1 MVAVVPETTGV
12 AEPELVS
19 LFPLGARRG
28 STVEVEIRGKA
39 LDGAYAAW
47 WSTQDVQCRL
57 VAIEEVQETDEKK
70 KTEKKQ
76 PEFRVVLSVAIDAAA
91 ASGPHALR
99 LVSPRGVSNELLF
112 VVVADSLITESAHP
126 HSTPVEAE
134 RVNFPV
140 IVSGKIGAQAEVDYY
155 ELDVPEDQ
163 ELAFEVVSSNAAIA
177 KGFHPQI
184 SLYEPGGSWL
194 NPTYARRL
202 ATQTEFTSQ
211 VVPLNRGVTQ
221 RCKKGRYVVEVRSLS
236 YNGAPEFAYMLRIG
250 PPGPL
255 SFSRLGSGTARPS
268 YSWRERSFDRELGQ
282 NRLERLRQ
290 RAIALERKR
299 TASDSAPATSGS
311 GYERDSASDLPPV
324 SVPVTV
330 FAEREPNDSANEAAE
345 IAVPTL
351 IQGAIGR
358 PGDVDCFRFKAAAG
372 QRLAFEVETPELG
385 PPHFNLRIDVKDPAG
400 REIVT
405 NVHKKASLRNSQ
417 TSLKGME
424 AKITDTLEQTAV
436 YALEVR
442 DVTSRYGGDKHRYKV
457 LVRPQIPHVG
467 EIQVRGGEHVNLRP
481 GETRKLRVSIH
492 IEEIE
497 FTVEPDTGRSFQGGD
512 TVILVQGL
520 PSGVTALPGAEVE
533 DNPTPRD
540 ETVKKYSFLPDVQ
553 KIMILLRA
561 EPDAPLTRMPQILRL
576 VVQPLIQGK
585 PGPAITAAEVP
596 LMVVDP
602 PNPTISAVSPK
613 E

>member
-1 MVAVVPETTGV
+1 MKGAASWAVAVWAFGVLLVLEPSVVAVSPETAGV

-28 STVEVEIRGKA
+28 STVEVEIRGKG

-57 VAIEEVQETDEKK
+57 VAVEEVQETDEKK

-112 VVVADSLITESAHP
+112 VVVADALITESAHP

-255 SFSRLGSGTARPS
+255 SFSGLGSGTARPS

-299 TASDSAPATSGS
+299 AASDSAPATQRVGL
-311 GYERDSASDLPPV
+311 RA
-324 SVPVTV
+324 
-330 FAEREPNDSANEAAE
+330 R
-345 IAVPTL
+345 
-351 IQGAIGR
+351 
-358 PGDVDCFRFKAAAG
+358 FRF
-372 QRLAFEVETPELG
+372 
-385 PPHFNLRIDVKDPAG
+385 
-400 REIVT
+400 
-405 NVHKKASLRNSQ
+405 
-417 TSLKGME
+417 
-424 AKITDTLEQTAV
+424 
-436 YALEVR
+436 
-442 DVTSRYGGDKHRYKV
+442 
-457 LVRPQIPHVG
+457 
-467 EIQVRGGEHVNLRP
+467 
-481 GETRKLRVSIH
+481 
-492 IEEIE
+492 
-497 FTVEPDTGRSFQGGD
+497 
-512 TVILVQGL
+512 
-520 PSGVTALPGAEVE
+520 
-533 DNPTPRD
+533 
-540 ETVKKYSFLPDVQ
+540 
-553 KIMILLRA
+553 
-561 EPDAPLTRMPQILRL
+561 
-576 VVQPLIQGK
+576 
-585 PGPAITAAEVP
+585 
-596 LMVVDP
+596 
-602 PNPTISAVSPK
+602 
-613 E
+613 

>member
-1 MVAVVPETTGV
+1 M
-12 AEPELVS
+12 
-19 LFPLGARRG
+19 
-28 STVEVEIRGKA
+28 
-39 LDGAYAAW
+39 
-47 WSTQDVQCRL
+47 
-57 VAIEEVQETDEKK
+57 
-70 KTEKKQ
+70 
-76 PEFRVVLSVAIDAAA
+76 
-91 ASGPHALR
+91 
-99 LVSPRGVSNELLF
+99 
-112 VVVADSLITESAHP
+112 
-126 HSTPVEAE
+126 
-134 RVNFPV
+134 
-140 IVSGKIGAQAEVDYY
+140 
-155 ELDVPEDQ
+155 
-163 ELAFEVVSSNAAIA
+163 
-177 KGFHPQI
+177 
-184 SLYEPGGSWL
+184 
-194 NPTYARRL
+194 
-202 ATQTEFTSQ
+202 
-211 VVPLNRGVTQ
+211 
-221 RCKKGRYVVEVRSLS
+221 
-236 YNGAPEFAYMLRIG
+236 
-250 PPGPL
+250 
-255 SFSRLGSGTARPS
+255 
-268 YSWRERSFDRELGQ
+268 
-282 NRLERLRQ
+282 
-290 RAIALERKR
+290 
-299 TASDSAPATSGS
+299 
-311 GYERDSASDLPPV
+311 
-324 SVPVTV
+324 TV
-330 FAEREPNDSANEAAE
+330 FAEKEPNDSANEAAE
-345 IAVPTL
+345 ISVPTL

-417 TSLKGME
+417 TNLKGME

-467 EIQVRGGEHVNLRP
+467 EIQVRGGEQVNLRP

-553 KIMILLRA
+553 KIMILLRS

-585 PGPAITAAEVP
+585 PGPAVTAAEVP

>member
-1 MVAVVPETTGV
+1 M
-12 AEPELVS
+12 
-19 LFPLGARRG
+19 
-28 STVEVEIRGKA
+28 
-39 LDGAYAAW
+39 
-47 WSTQDVQCRL
+47 
-57 VAIEEVQETDEKK
+57 
-70 KTEKKQ
+70 
-76 PEFRVVLSVAIDAAA
+76 
-91 ASGPHALR
+91 
-99 LVSPRGVSNELLF
+99 
-112 VVVADSLITESAHP
+112 
-126 HSTPVEAE
+126 
-134 RVNFPV
+134 
-140 IVSGKIGAQAEVDYY
+140 
-155 ELDVPEDQ
+155 
-163 ELAFEVVSSNAAIA
+163 
-177 KGFHPQI
+177 
-184 SLYEPGGSWL
+184 
-194 NPTYARRL
+194 
-202 ATQTEFTSQ
+202 
-211 VVPLNRGVTQ
+211 TQ

-255 SFSRLGSGTARPS
+255 SFSGLGSGTARPS
-268 YSWRERSFDRELGQ
+268 YSWQERSFDRELGQ

-299 TASDSAPATSGS
+299 PASDSAPATSGS
-311 GYERDSASDLPPV
+311 GYERDSASDLPPA

-330 FAEREPNDSANEAAE
+330 FAEKEPNDSANEAAE
-345 IAVPTL
+345 ISVPTL

-467 EIQVRGGEHVNLRP
+467 EIQVRGGEQVNLRP

-553 KIMILLRA
+553 KIMILLRS